1 MTIQGSTE
9 VFPPAAMLR
18 FLATTRRTGRFT
30 IEHPGG
36 TGTALLRNGRI
47 GTVTV
52 DAATGGSGPDLFGSL
67 TEMLKVRTGRFS
79 FAPLV
84 INGAGEGLE
93 TEPLVRRAEAAG
105 ADQRKRTKPLPA
117 ADTMVT
123 LSADVAFRH
132 LRVDELDWAIV
143 VAVGDGSPVAAIAN
157 HVEHEVAEV
166 VGRLIKLAE
175 SGVVV
180 LAVAPTREHVAVDP
194 SVDPASV
201 DPAGGARG

>member
-9 VFPPAAMLR
+9 VFPPAAVLR

-52 DAATGGSGPDLFGSL
+52 DPPAGGPSASPSGADLFGSL
-67 TEMLKVRTGRFS
+67 TEMLRVKTGRFT

-93 TEPLVRRAEAAG
+93 TEPLLRRAEAAG
-105 ADQRKRTKPLPA
+105 ADQRKRTRPQPA
-117 ADTMVT
+117 TDTMVT

-132 LRVDELDWAIV
+132 LHVDELDWSIV
-143 VAVGDGSPVAAIAN
+143 VAIGDGGSVAAIADQ
-157 HVEHEVAEV
+157 
-166 VGRLIKLAE
+166 VGRDQADVVARLTRLAE
-175 SGVVV
+175 NGVVV
-180 LAVAPTREHVAVDP
+180 LAGTRP
-194 SVDPASV
+194 SPQTTADPATG
-201 DPAGGARG
+201 PRG